1 MFGGNFIHQQII
13 NLIIEKIEGLIAVV
27 TDYPYENYN
36 KTFRVSMIPIQILMK
51 FFKI

>member
-27 TDYPYENYN
+27 TDYPCPEYSEA
-36 KTFRVSMIPIQILMK
+36 MK
-51 FFKI
+51 IKVIKANLY